1 MNTLS
6 YRPHDDELKRN
17 GCLES
22 VKGIIVGSMSKM
34 RDNEIPWGKTAVQII
49 EDVTKTY
56 NIPIL
61 YSFRG
66 HIHDNRALILEV
78 QYPLM

>member
-1 MNTLS
+1 
-6 YRPHDDELKRN
+6 
-17 GCLES
+17 
-22 VKGIIVGSMSKM
+22 M

-61 YSFRG
+61 YRF
-66 HIHDNRALILEV
+66 
-78 QYPLM
+78 PLDIFMITEP